1 MGVEEGQED
10 DQWAGTPLL
19 CIHMGRVGVVQPGEE
34 NVLVRPGSGLPVPK
48 WDLQEKVGRNSSS
61 GSAVTGQ
68 GVMVLTG
75 KRVDLH

>member
-34 NVLVRPGSGLPVPK
+34 NVLVRPGS
-48 WDLQEKVGRNSSS
+48 
-61 GSAVTGQ
+61 AVTGQ